1 MKKKVI
7 ACILTLVLAFSMT
20 ACGSGDKDAEKGA
33 FEAKQQEKDLD
44 DEEDLNDED
53 LDDEGLNDEDLDE
66 EDLNDEDLDD
76 EDFDEEDLNDSE
88 TVTAE
93 RGIMEGNVY
102 TNESMGIQATFP
114 EGCVMYSDEEIAQV
128 VGSGSEIM
136 EEVYDSDSLENSIAG
151 TIYDVIAVTA
161 DQSANIQIVIE
172 DTQATMGMSLKA
184 ATYAQAMVNT
194 LKTTYESAGIT
205 IGEPTVTE
213 ENLGGLDFEVVS
225 LSVNGMTQEYYVH
238 QVGNYMLLFT
248 VTYTDRTAVQ
258 EFLDSVTA
266 I

>member
-20 ACGSGDKDAEKGA
+20 ACGSDDKDVEKGA
-33 FEAKQQEKDLD
+33 FEAKQQEKELD
-44 DEEDLNDED
+44 DEELDDEDLNDEE
-53 LDDEGLNDEDLDE
+53 LDD

-76 EDFDEEDLNDSE
+76 EDFDDEDFDEEELNDNE

-93 RGIMEGNVY
+93 RGTMEGNVY

-128 VGSGSEIM
+128 VGAGSDIM
-136 EEVYDSDSLENSIAG
+136 GETYDSELLENSIAG

-161 DQSANIQIVIE
+161 DQSANIQIVME
-172 DTQATMGMSLKA
+172 DTQTTIGLSVPAS
-184 ATYAQAMVNT
+184 TYAQAMVST
-194 LKTTYESAGIT
+194 LKTTYESAGVT
-205 IGEPTVTE
+205 ISEPTVTE
-213 ENLGGLDFEVVS
+213 ENLGGLDFAVVS
-225 LSVNGMTQEYYVH
+225 LSVNGMTQEYYAH

-248 VTYTDRTAVQ
+248 VTYTDRAAVQ
-258 EFLDSVTA
+258 EFLDSITA